1 MIYIVLL
8 ILALLSIIYL
18 SKRIKSRSKLIFI
31 IIAVIV
37 LYLVTTGKAHWISAL
52 VVALIPIFKKL
63 FLIIRYLPILQ
74 GFASGY
80 NKAKNQ
86 SRTRTGMSKAEA
98 AQILGI
104 NENSTDEE
112 IISAHKREMQKHHPD
127 KGGSKDIAA
136 KINAAKDTLLS

>member
-1 MIYIVLL
+1 MFIV
-8 ILALLSIIYL
+8 
-18 SKRIKSRSKLIFI
+18 
-31 IIAVIV
+31 IAVIV
-37 LYLVTTGKAHWISAL
+37 LYLVATGKAHWISAL

-74 GFASGY
+74 RFASGY

-112 IISAHKREMQKHHPD
+112 IISAHKKEMQKHHPD